1 MTRPVVTEN
10 ILTQMELYIKANGQM
25 INKRVK
31 AMKNGLMEL
40 GLKEI
45 INKDKNS
52 VKFIDILNKF
62 NIYQIF
68 KNIFNKFLNIFKIN
82 IFRTRNF

>member
-52 VKFIDILNKF
+52 VKFIDILDKF

>member
-1 MTRPVVTEN
+1 MTRPVGTEN

-52 VKFIDILNKF
+52 VKFIDILDKF

>member
-1 MTRPVVTEN
+1 
-10 ILTQMELYIKANGQM
+10 MELYIKANGQM

-52 VKFIDILNKF
+52 VKFIDILDKF

>member
-1 MTRPVVTEN
+1 MTRLVGTEN

-25 INKRVK
+25 INKRAK
-31 AMKNGLMEL
+31 DMKNGLTEL

-52 VKFIDILNKF
+52 VKFIDNLDK
-62 NIYQIF
+62 
-68 KNIFNKFLNIFKIN
+68 L
-82 IFRTRNF
+82 